1 MGRFVFKLPDVGE
14 GVAEAEIV
22 KWHAAIGDDI
32 GEEQPLVD
40 IMTDKATVEIVS
52 PVSGRI
58 ISRNG
63 DVGSKLAVGSEFV
76 VFEAEGGETV
86 APLPTAAPIAKQVPP
101 SATPKSKGKAQAPP
115 AVRARATA
123 LSIDLFSVTG
133 TGPAGRIQHGDL
145 DAVLLARQG
154 DTSLNA
160 RPVMGAKENGVEDI
174 KIFGLRRRIAERMQ
188 DAKRRIPHFAYVEE
202 VDVTELEGLRAELN
216 AVRGRGGHLTVLA
229 FLVRALVKAIAG
241 HPGVNAHFD
250 DAEGVIRR
258 FTSVHAGIAT
268 QTERGLLVP
277 VIHHA
282 ETMDLWQIAAEIAR
296 LSQAARSGKA
306 SRDDLIGST
315 ITVTSLGAL
324 GGIAATPIIN
334 PPEVAVIGA
343 NRIAERPMV
352 AGGAIVIRKMM
363 NLSSS
368 FDHRIVDGFEA
379 AALIK
384 SVKDSLEA
392 PAPLI
397 EAPMPVSGHLSRGG
411 DQQHP

>member
-1 MGRFVFKLPDVGE
+1 MGRYVFKLPDVGE

-22 KWHAAIGDDI
+22 KWHATVGDSI
-32 GEEQPLVD
+32 GEEKPLVD

-76 VFEAEGGETV
+76 VFEVEGRD
-86 APLPTAAPIAKQVPP
+86 ALAASPSAALAIQSTPP
-101 SATPKSKGKAQAPP
+101 AATPKSGKAQAPP
-115 AVRARATA
+115 AVRARASA
-123 LSIDLFSVTG
+123 LGIDLSSIAG

-154 DTSLNA
+154 A
-160 RPVMGAKENGVEDI
+160 IPPAAKPVMGAKEEGVEDI

-202 VDVTELEGLRAELN
+202 VDVTELETLRAELN
-216 AVRGRGGHLTVLA
+216 AARSNGGHLTVLA
-229 FLVRALVKAIAG
+229 FLLRALVKAIADR
-241 HPGVNAHFD
+241 PGINAHFD
-250 DAEGVIRR
+250 DAEFVIRR

-282 ETMDLWQIAAEIAR
+282 ESMDLWQTAAEITR

-306 SRDDLIGST
+306 SRDELTGST

-334 PPEVAVIGA
+334 PPEVAVIGV

-352 AGGAIVIRKMM
+352 AGGTIVIRKMM

-368 FDHRIVDGFEA
+368 FDCRIVDGFEA

-384 SVKDSLEA
+384 SVKDRLEA

-397 EAPMPVSGHLSRGG
+397 VN
-411 DQQHP
+411 

>member
-1 MGRFVFKLPDVGE
+1 MGRYVFKLPDVGE

-22 KWHAAIGDDI
+22 KWHAAVGDNI

-40 IMTDKATVEIVS
+40 IMTDKATVEIAS

-58 ISRNG
+58 VSRNG
-63 DVGSKLAVGSEFV
+63 DEGSKLSVGSEFV
-76 VFEAEGGETV
+76 VFELEGGEAV
-86 APLPTAAPIAKQVPP
+86 ALPPSAAPITKPTLPAPM
-101 SATPKSKGKAQAPP
+101 PKPKGKAQAPP
-115 AVRARATA
+115 AVRVRAVA
-123 LSIDLFSVTG
+123 LGIDLSSVAG

-154 DTSLNA
+154 GSPPTA
-160 RPVMGAKENGVEDI
+160 RPVMGAKEEGVEDI

-202 VDVTELEGLRAELN
+202 VDVTELETLRVELN
-216 AVRGRGGHLTVLA
+216 STRDTRGHLTVLA
-229 FLVRALVKAIAG
+229 FLVRALVRAIAD
-241 HPGVNAHFD
+241 HPGINAHFD

-306 SRDDLIGST
+306 SRDELTGST

-334 PPEVAVIGA
+334 PPEVAVIGV

-384 SVKDSLEA
+384 RVKDCLEA
-392 PAPLI
+392 PAILI
-397 EAPMPVSGHLSRGG
+397 V
-411 DQQHP
+411 

>member
-1 MGRFVFKLPDVGE
+1 MGRYIFKLPDVGE
-14 GVAEAEIV
+14 GVAEAEIM
-22 KWHAAIGDDI
+22 KWHAAVGDNI

-58 ISRNG
+58 VSRNG
-63 DVGSKLAVGSEFV
+63 DVGSKLSVGSEFV
-76 VFEAEGGETV
+76 VFEVEGSGAV
-86 APLPTAAPIAKQVPP
+86 ALPPSAAPIIK
-101 SATPKSKGKAQAPP
+101 SALPAPMPKPNGKAQAPP
-115 AVRARATA
+115 AVRIRAA
-123 LSIDLFSVTG
+123 VLGIDLSSVAG

-154 DTSLNA
+154 GTPPAA
-160 RPVMGAKENGVEDI
+160 RPVMGAKEEGVEDI

-202 VDVTELEGLRAELN
+202 VDVTELETLRAELN
-216 AVRGRGGHLTVLA
+216 VARGTGGHLTVLA
-229 FLVRALVKAIAG
+229 FLVRALVKAIAD

-258 FTSVHAGIAT
+258 FTTVHAGIAT

-282 ETMDLWQIAAEIAR
+282 ETMDLWQIAAEIVR

-306 SRDDLIGST
+306 SREELIGST

-334 PPEVAVIGA
+334 PPELAVIGV

-352 AGGAIVIRKMM
+352 VGGAIVIRKMM

-384 SVKDSLEA
+384 SVKDCLEA
-392 PAPLI
+392 PALLI
-397 EAPMPVSGHLSRGG
+397 VAPVPDHS
-411 DQQHP
+411 

>member
-1 MGRFVFKLPDVGE
+1 MGRYVFKLPDVGE

-22 KWHAAIGDDI
+22 KWHAAVGDNI

-63 DVGSKLAVGSEFV
+63 DVGSKLSVGSELV
-76 VFEAEGGETV
+76 IFEVEGSEAVAVLASV
-86 APLPTAAPIAKQVPP
+86 APVIKSTPPAAM
-101 SATPKSKGKAQAPP
+101 PKSEGKAQAPP
-115 AVRARATA
+115 AVRIRAAA
-123 LSIDLFSVTG
+123 LGIDLSSVAG

-145 DAVLLARQG
+145 DATLLARQG
-154 DTSLNA
+154 GTPPAA
-160 RPVMGAKENGVEDI
+160 RPVMGAKEEGVKDI

-202 VDVTELEGLRAELN
+202 VDVTELETLRAELN
-216 AVRGRGGHLTVLA
+216 VAQSTGGHLTVLA

-241 HPGVNAHFD
+241 HPGINAHFD

-282 ETMDLWQIAAEIAR
+282 EIMNLWQIAAEIAR
-296 LSQAARSGKA
+296 LSQATRSGKA
-306 SRDDLIGST
+306 SRDELTGST

-334 PPEVAVIGA
+334 PPEVAVIGV

-352 AGGAIVIRKMM
+352 VGGAIVIRKMM

-384 SVKDSLEA
+384 CVKDCLEA
-392 PAPLI
+392 PALLTV
-397 EAPMPVSGHLSRGG
+397 APVPVHS
-411 DQQHP
+411 

>member
-1 MGRFVFKLPDVGE
+1 MGRYVFKLPDVGE

-22 KWHAAIGDDI
+22 KWHAGVGDNI

-58 ISRNG
+58 VSLNG
-63 DVGSKLAVGSEFV
+63 DEGSKLSVGSEFV
-76 VFEAEGGETV
+76 VFEVEGSE
-86 APLPTAAPIAKQVPP
+86 AAAPPP
-101 SATPKSKGKAQAPP
+101 SAAPLVKSTPPTAMPRPKGKAQAPP
-115 AVRARATA
+115 VVRARAAA
-123 LSIDLFSVTG
+123 LGIDLSSVAG

-154 DTSLNA
+154 AASPAA
-160 RPVMGAKENGVEDI
+160 RPAMGTKEVGVEDV

-202 VDVTELEGLRAELN
+202 VDVTELEALRAELN
-216 AVRGRGGHLTVLA
+216 AARGTGGHLTVLP
-229 FLVRALVKAIAG
+229 FLIRALIKAIAD
-241 HPGVNAHFD
+241 HPGINAHFD
-250 DAEGVIRR
+250 DTEGVIRR

-277 VIHHA
+277 VIHNA

-306 SRDDLIGST
+306 SRDELTGST

-334 PPEVAVIGA
+334 PPEVAVIGV
-343 NRIAERPMV
+343 NRIAERPIV

-368 FDHRIVDGFEA
+368 FDHRIVDGFQA

-384 SVKDSLEA
+384 SVKDCLEA
-392 PAPLI
+392 PTLLMEP
-397 EAPMPVSGHLSRGG
+397 
-411 DQQHP
+411 

>member
-1 MGRFVFKLPDVGE
+1 MGRYVFKLPDVGE

-22 KWHAAIGDDI
+22 KWHAGVGDNI

-58 ISRNG
+58 VLRNG
-63 DVGSKLAVGSEFV
+63 EEGSKLSVGSEFV
-76 VFEAEGGETV
+76 VFEVEGSE
-86 APLPTAAPIAKQVPP
+86 AAALPP
-101 SATPKSKGKAQAPP
+101 SAAPVTKSTLPAAMPKSKGKARAPP
-115 AVRARATA
+115 AVRIRATA
-123 LSIDLFSVTG
+123 LGIDLSSVTG
-133 TGPAGRIQHGDL
+133 TGPAGRIQHSDL
-145 DAVLLARQG
+145 DAVLLRRQG
-154 DTSLNA
+154 GTPPTA
-160 RPVMGAKENGVEDI
+160 RPVMGAKEEGVEDI
-174 KIFGLRRRIAERMQ
+174 KIFGLRRRIAERML

-202 VDVTELEGLRAELN
+202 VDVTELEALRAELN
-216 AVRGRGGHLTVLA
+216 AARGTGGHLTVLA
-229 FLVRALVKAIAG
+229 FLVRALVKAIAD
-241 HPGVNAHFD
+241 HPGINAHFD

-282 ETMDLWQIAAEIAR
+282 ETMDLWQIAANIAR

-306 SRDDLIGST
+306 SRDELTGST

-334 PPEVAVIGA
+334 PPEVAVIGV

-352 AGGAIVIRKMM
+352 AGGAVVIRKMM

-368 FDHRIVDGFEA
+368 FDHRIIDGFEA

-384 SVKDSLEA
+384 RVKDCLEA
-392 PAPLI
+392 PKLLI
-397 EAPMPVSGHLSRGG
+397 A
-411 DQQHP
+411 

>member
-1 MGRFVFKLPDVGE
+1 MGRYVFKLPDVGE
-14 GVAEAEIV
+14 GVAEAEIM
-22 KWHAAIGDDI
+22 KWHASVGDDI

-40 IMTDKATVEIVS
+40 IMTDKATVEIAS

-58 ISRNG
+58 VSRNG
-63 DVGSKLAVGSEFV
+63 EQGSKLSVGSEFV
-76 VFEAEGGETV
+76 VFEVEGSETV
-86 APLPTAAPIAKQVPP
+86 AVPPLAAPIAQSTLPAPMSKP
-101 SATPKSKGKAQAPP
+101 KGKAQAPP
-115 AVRARATA
+115 AVRVRAAA
-123 LSIDLFSVTG
+123 LGIDLSSIAG

-145 DAVLLARQG
+145 DVVLLARQSG
-154 DTSLNA
+154 TPPTA
-160 RPVMGAKENGVEDI
+160 RPMMGAKEEGVEDV

-202 VDVTELEGLRAELN
+202 VDVTELETLRAELN
-216 AVRGRGGHLTVLA
+216 AARGTGGHLTVLA
-229 FLVRALVKAIAG
+229 FLVRALVKAIAD
-241 HPGVNAHFD
+241 HPGINAHFD

-258 FTSVHAGIAT
+258 FTSIHAGIAT

-282 ETMDLWQIAAEIAR
+282 ESMDLWQIAAEITR

-306 SRDDLIGST
+306 SRDELTGST

-334 PPEVAVIGA
+334 PPEVAVIGV

-352 AGGAIVIRKMM
+352 AGRAIVIRKMM

-384 SVKDSLEA
+384 SVKDYLEA
-392 PAPLI
+392 PALLNV
-397 EAPMPVSGHLSRGG
+397 APVPDHS
-411 DQQHP
+411 

>member
-1 MGRFVFKLPDVGE
+1 MGRYVFKLPDVGE
-14 GVAEAEIV
+14 GVAEAEIM
-22 KWHAAIGDDI
+22 KWHAAVGDNI

-40 IMTDKATVEIVS
+40 IMTDKATVEIAS

-58 ISRNG
+58 VSRNG
-63 DVGSKLAVGSEFV
+63 EEGSKLAIGSEFV
-76 VFEAEGGETV
+76 VFEVEGGG
-86 APLPTAAPIAKQVPP
+86 AAALPP
-101 SATPKSKGKAQAPP
+101 SAAPVTKPVLPAAPPKSKGKAQAPP
-115 AVRARATA
+115 VVRVRAEA
-123 LSIDLFSVTG
+123 LGIDLSSVAG

-145 DAVLLARQG
+145 DAVLVSRQG
-154 DTSLNA
+154 GAPPIS
-160 RPVMGAKENGVEDI
+160 RPVIGAKEEGVEDI

-202 VDVTELEGLRAELN
+202 VDVTELEVLRAELN
-216 AVRGRGGHLTVLA
+216 AARGRGGHLTVLA

-241 HPGVNAHFD
+241 HPGINAHFD
-250 DAEGVIRR
+250 DTEGVIRR
-258 FTSVHAGIAT
+258 FASVHAGIAT

-277 VIHHA
+277 VIRHA

-296 LSQAARSGKA
+296 LSQSARSGKA
-306 SRDDLIGST
+306 SRDELTGST

-334 PPEVAVIGA
+334 PPELAVIGV

-352 AGGAIVIRKMM
+352 ISGAIVIRKMM

-384 SVKDSLEA
+384 SVKDCLEA
-392 PAPLI
+392 PALLI
-397 EAPMPVSGHLSRGG
+397 VAPAPVHS
-411 DQQHP
+411 

>member
-1 MGRFVFKLPDVGE
+1 MGRYVFKLPDVGE
-14 GVAEAEIV
+14 GVAEAEIM
-22 KWHAAIGDDI
+22 KWHAAVGDSI

-58 ISRNG
+58 VSRNG
-63 DVGSKLAVGSEFV
+63 DVGSKLSVGSEFV
-76 VFEAEGGETV
+76 VFEVEGSEAV
-86 APLPTAAPIAKQVPP
+86 APPPSAAPIIKSTPP
-101 SATPKSKGKAQAPP
+101 AALPKLQGKAQAPP
-115 AVRARATA
+115 AVRIRATA
-123 LSIDLFSVTG
+123 LGIDLSSVAG

-145 DAVLLARQG
+145 DAALLARQG
-154 DTSLNA
+154 ATPPA
-160 RPVMGAKENGVEDI
+160 APPVMGAKEEGVEDI

-202 VDVTELEGLRAELN
+202 VDVTELETLRAELN
-216 AVRGRGGHLTVLA
+216 AARSTGGHLTVLA
-229 FLVRALVKAIAG
+229 FLVRALVRAIAG
-241 HPGVNAHFD
+241 HPGINAHFD
-250 DAEGVIRR
+250 DAAGIIRR

-306 SRDDLIGST
+306 SREELTGST

-334 PPEVAVIGA
+334 PPELAVIGV

-384 SVKDSLEA
+384 SVKDCLEA
-392 PAPLI
+392 PALLI
-397 EAPMPVSGHLSRGG
+397 AAPVPDHS
-411 DQQHP
+411 